1 MPLTKNDKWKTEMT
15 AQVNN
20 FNYDLIPS
28 NLYCF
33 PVMHLFLGIFALKK
47 PFFRSR
53 KYIEAI

>member
-1 MPLTKNDKWKTEMT
+1 MT